1 MNNFLLDKST
11 YYYYEE
17 LSSYEKHF
25 YKTFLHNILSLKN
38 VVEVYTEI
46 SAEQIRKISRAL
58 INDRPDI
65 FWYKGSYTIT
75 TRNNIIV
82 RITFDF
88 TYSEN
93 QVVNLINDIVNS
105 SLYREI
111 NSQMILAKSEF
122 EKALCLYEFIIKN
135 TEYEQAALSSANN
148 CDYAYGIEGVL
159 LRKRAVCTGYAK
171 TFQYFSNKH
180 NIVCTIVT
188 GQTNRG
194 RHAWNLINL
203 HGGFYYVDATW
214 GDPTFANNSNKAID
228 YISYDYF
235 CITTDELI
243 RSHRPIFDVRMPLCS
258 DTKYNYYR
266 YFGLVEDSYS
276 VEGIAKHIINAKKQG
291 KKEAVIKYSSE
302 ETYMKAVSRLFK
314 NSEVFDALKMAQRY
328 CGNIVTENVRYTINN
343 ENRIITIKM

>member
-1 MNNFLLDKST
+1 M
-11 YYYYEE
+11 
-17 LSSYEKHF
+17 
-25 YKTFLHNILSLKN
+25 
-38 VVEVYTEI
+38 
-46 SAEQIRKISRAL
+46 Q
-58 INDRPDI
+58 
-65 FWYKGSYTIT
+65 
-75 TRNNIIV
+75 
-82 RITFDF
+82 
-88 TYSEN
+88 
-93 QVVNLINDIVNS
+93 
-105 SLYREI
+105 
-111 NSQMILAKSEF
+111 
-122 EKALCLYEFIIKN
+122 
-135 TEYEQAALSSANN
+135 
-148 CDYAYGIEGVL
+148 
-159 LRKRAVCTGYAK
+159 
-171 TFQYFSNKH
+171 
-180 NIVCTIVT
+180 
-188 GQTNRG
+188 
-194 RHAWNLINL
+194 
-203 HGGFYYVDATW
+203 HG

-276 VEGIAKHIINAKKQG
+276 VESIAKHIINAKKQG